1 VWEERSPVKKRMKSD
16 TDPIIGGPRRPVVF
30 LSYSH
35 EDEEH
40 ALFRRMM
47 IDLDS
52 TPGIRYWIDRQEIR
66 AGDSLMAK
74 LEEGIDEADFFL
86 LVISKN
92 SARSRWATQEFFLAY
107 NSQLRDQELKILPV
121 RIDDVQLPPQVRDLV
136 VLDLFRN
143 YDHGLQMLL
152 RTILQKKGESLAQF
166 PIDQTYDRTTIIT
179 VSDLIG
185 QKLVEYFARH
195 PEEMRTM
202 DRRKF
207 EELIAEVFDG
217 FGYEVELTQQTRDG
231 GRDIIAVRRQE
242 VETRYLIECKRP
254 EPGTH
259 IGVRPVR
266 ELFGVKADEK
276 ATKAILATTAYF
288 SRDALLFFDRNR
300 WELEPRDYDGIVEWV
315 KMYRQSMPR

>member
-1 VWEERSPVKKRMKSD
+1 
-16 TDPIIGGPRRPVVF
+16 
-30 LSYSH
+30 
-35 EDEEH
+35 
-40 ALFRRMM
+40 M

>member
-1 VWEERSPVKKRMKSD
+1 
-16 TDPIIGGPRRPVVF
+16 
-30 LSYSH
+30 
-35 EDEEH
+35 
-40 ALFRRMM
+40 MM